1 MCIPLKR
8 AALVVAHGKMLII
21 QIVIKPQGHC
31 QRLIDIVIH
40 NLIFANT
47 HDAAACTLYQQL
59 YRADAHF
66 LRENAVKRRRSA
78 APLHISKDDALCII
92 TRLLTDTIG

>member
-59 YRADAHF
+59 YRADAIFCARMRSNAEGAPPRCTYPRTMHF
-66 LRENAVKRRRSA
+66 VS
-78 APLHISKDDALCII
+78 
-92 TRLLTDTIG
+92 